1 MNNHKLNQ
9 VRSGL
14 ENILLQTDWEPANR
28 KDDLDVLKKRLDEVR
43 QLAMQTLA
51 YFPYEGGEKE

>member
-14 ENILLQTDWEPANR
+14 ENILLQTDWEPAGR
-28 KDDLDVLKKRLDEVR
+28 KDDLDVLKKRLDDVR
-43 QLAMQTLA
+43 QLAMNTLS
-51 YFPYEGGEKE
+51 YFPYEGDKE